1 MKIFIDTANLEKI
14 REVNGWG
21 ILDGVTTNPS
31 LVAKENTDFETLVR
45 EICEIVDGPIS
56 AEVMSVKAE
65 DMVPEA
71 RRLAK
76 IHPNIVIKVPMTAE
90 GLKATCILAKEDIK
104 VNMTL
109 IFSAAQALLAAKAGA
124 RFVSPF
130 VGRLDDVGQDGMK
143 LVAEIMN
150 ILDNYDYDTEVI
162 VASVR
167 DPIHAVEA
175 AQLGAHI
182 ATIPYDVLKKMFLH
196 PLTDIGIRR
205 FQDDWAK
212 VPKK

>member
-14 REVNGWG
+14 KEVNSWG

-31 LVAKENTDFETLVR
+31 LVAKENTDFETLVK
-45 EICEIVDGPIS
+45 EICQIVDGPIS
-56 AEVMSVKAE
+56 AEVMSVRAAE
-65 DMVPEA
+65 MVPEA
-71 RRLAK
+71 RKLSK
-76 IHPNIVIKVPMTAE
+76 IHPNVVIKVPMTEE
-90 GLKATCILAKEDIK
+90 GLKATKVLSSEGIK

-124 RFVSPF
+124 RYVSPF

-143 LVAEIMN
+143 LIAEIMN
-150 ILDNYDYDTEVI
+150 ILDNYDFETEVI

-167 DPIHAVEA
+167 DPIHVVEA
-175 AQLGAHI
+175 ARLGAHI
-182 ATIPYDVLKKMFLH
+182 ATIPYDVLKKMFNH
-196 PLTDIGIRR
+196 PLTDVGIKR